1 MWEVPYIRFF
11 VLVLSPLWNQTIW
24 FGLLCGGFVFLV
36 MCVACHLRVRMVA
49 RAIRVRCDERWSERT
64 RVARELQ
71 DTILQTVQ
79 GSKFVADEAL
89 ERSDDAVHMRL
100 TLERL
105 SSWLGQATQE
115 GQAALNS
122 LRTSTIDTNA
132 HQSKSK
138 EKRPGEF
145 LL

>member
-1 MWEVPYIRFF
+1 MWEMPYTCFF
-11 VLVLSPLWNQTIW
+11 ILVLSPSWNQTIW

-36 MCVACHLRVRMVA
+36 TCVACHLRVRT
-49 RAIRVRCDERWSERT
+49 VRMSLDQRWTERT

-71 DTILQTVQ
+71 DTMLQTIQ
-79 GSKFVADEAL
+79 GSKFVVDAVL
-89 ERSDDAVHMRL
+89 EKADDAVQMRL

-115 GQAALNS
+115 GQAAHSS
-122 LRTSTIDTNA
+122 LRTSTTTNA
-132 HQSKSK
+132 HQ
-138 EKRPGEF
+138 RPDEF